1 MPKRPS
7 VPSYRRHKQSG
18 QAIVTLTD
26 GFGGRRDVL
35 LGTYGSPAS
44 RKEYDRVV
52 AEWIANGRRLQ
63 VVVADDLS
71 VNELAAAYWNHAKVY
86 HGWKKNRGDYH
97 NLKAVLRIV
106 KALYGTWSA
115 RKFGPL
121 ALKACRQKMLEK
133 DWARTYIN
141 RQVARLCQMF
151 AWAAEEE
158 MLPAS
163 VHEQLIRVKGLRRG
177 KTEARESKKIRPVA
191 QHHVDA
197 TVPFLQPTVAAMVR
211 FQMLTGCRP
220 EEVCKVRPLDF
231 DMSNPACWIYRPGSD
246 AGAEGEHKTA
256 HHGHERLIFI
266 GPKAQDV
273 LRPFLGTKIDA
284 YCFSPAASEARRMA
298 QRRASRK
305 TPLWPSH
312 QKRRTG
318 KPRRVANR
326 YDTHAYRRAIAR
338 ACRMADRKAHEKD
351 ATIPAD
357 EVVVPAWAPNRL
369 RHSRATELRRLAGLD
384 VAKTVLG
391 HSRLETTQVYAEK
404 DLAAAMELM
413 AKIG

>member
-1 MPKRPS
+1 
-7 VPSYRRHKQSG
+7 
-18 QAIVTLTD
+18 
-26 GFGGRRDVL
+26 
-35 LGTYGSPAS
+35 
-44 RKEYDRVV
+44 
-52 AEWIANGRRLQ
+52 
-63 VVVADDLS
+63 
-71 VNELAAAYWNHAKVY
+71 
-86 HGWKKNRGDYH
+86 
-97 NLKAVLRIV
+97 
-106 KALYGTWSA
+106 
-115 RKFGPL
+115 
-121 ALKACRQKMLEK
+121 MLEK

-177 KTEARESKKIRPVA
+177 KTEARESKKIRPVG
-191 QHHVDA
+191 QHHIDA
-197 TVPFLQPTVAAMVR
+197 TLPFLQPAVAAMVR
-211 FQMLTGCRP
+211 LQLLTGCRP
-220 EEVCKVRPLDF
+220 EEVCKVRPLDL

-338 ACRMADRKAHEKD
+338 ACRLADRKAHEKD

-357 EVVVPAWAPNRL
+357 EVVVPTWAPNRL

-384 VAKTVLG
+384 IAKTVLG

-404 DLAAAMELM
+404 DLAAAMELI